1 MIQFLEHIFSSKVQD
16 GEDILIYEYDRRG
29 ELSVKSYYNSLGAEN
44 NLIFLAKEIW
54 GSRAPLRTH
63 FCAWKAVWGKILIVG
78 MLMKRGSSMVNGCSL
93 CKDSEELTDH
103 ILIHCD
109 KTRDLWTL
117 LLATFGLVG
126 VFLTSMRNL
135 LLK

>member
-54 GSRAPLRTH
+54 GSRDPLRTH
-63 FCAWKAVWGKILIVG
+63 FFCLESCLGEDFNC
-78 MLMKRGSSMVNGCSL
+78 RHVN
-93 CKDSEELTDH
+93 EEGF
-103 ILIHCD
+103 IH
-109 KTRDLWTL
+109 
-117 LLATFGLVG
+117 G
-126 VFLTSMRNL
+126 
-135 LLK
+135 